1 MELTDYDGI
10 DPVGEGTLEAL
21 AGADNFNK
29 WTYDTIAPYI
39 KGELLE
45 IGSGIGNISQFY
57 LRNNINV
64 TLTDLRTNYCDILQD
79 RFKDYPN
86 LRGIKKVD
94 LVRPDFAQDYGDL
107 IGTFD
112 TIVASNVVE
121 HIENAGLAI
130 GNCMKLLRPG
140 GHVIII
146 VPAYQALYNQFDKGL
161 GHFKRYS
168 RTGLNSLLE
177 SQGFG
182 IIHSQYFNCVGIA
195 GWFVSGSLLKKKMIP
210 GNQMSVF
217 NKLITP
223 IKLIDKIVFN
233 QIGLSTISIGKKPF

>member
-140 GHVIII
+140 GQVIII